1 VADVL
6 HGALAGCGKTISV
19 EQNFDGLH
27 VWDKRRLPP
36 QDSRARLAGR
46 ASRTGVRSPKFEVS
60 GTSDLIVTHWLM
72 PDTMLPPISPVPPFP
87 LVAHRSRLALH
98 APRSVALADYFSILL
113 GS

>member
-27 VWDKRRLPP
+27 VWYKRRLPL

-46 ASRTGVRSPKFEVS
+46 ASRTGIRSPKFEVS

-72 PDTMLPPISPVPPFP
+72 PDTMLPPIPPFP

>member
-1 VADVL
+1 MSCT
-6 HGALAGCGKTISV
+6 GR
-19 EQNFDGLH
+19 EQAAEKPFRQSRTSMACTSGT
-27 VWDKRRLPP
+27 RRASPP

-46 ASRTGVRSPKFEVS
+46 ASRTGVRSPKFEVY
-60 GTSDLIVTHWLM
+60 GTSNLIVTHWLM

-113 GS
+113 